1 MDNPDHPDYR
11 RYHLENPKEFLINA
25 LMRGLR
31 PNKKSEHYSKLRSLN
46 DFKPTMTIK
55 KIKEMYP
62 ESKWLEVAEHFGYS
76 ADDLVE

>member
-1 MDNPDHPDYR
+1 MNTTKSYRNNYHPF
-11 RYHLENPKEFLINA
+11 RYVV
-25 LMRGLR
+25 
-31 PNKKSEHYSKLRSLN
+31 
-46 DFKPTMTIK
+46 PTMTIK